1 MEKLSLKKMKKKVSN
16 IHLKVR
22 SNISTHHVHIPT
34 LVKDYLQV
42 LIIVI
47 LYLRSILMHLQHYLQ
62 IHLLIR
68 IDAMFIKEAI
78 ENKNRSEDL
87 RSLDVQNYFQLK
99 DIEILLVSK
108 KIENE
113 FVISISHYII
123 HFLRKNFMEKNFKSF

>member
-1 MEKLSLKKMKKKVSN
+1 
-16 IHLKVR
+16 
-22 SNISTHHVHIPT
+22 
-34 LVKDYLQV
+34 
-42 LIIVI
+42 
-47 LYLRSILMHLQHYLQ
+47 
-62 IHLLIR
+62 
-68 IDAMFIKEAI
+68 MFIKEAI

-99 DIEILLVSK
+99 DIEILLVTK

>member
-1 MEKLSLKKMKKKVSN
+1 
-16 IHLKVR
+16 
-22 SNISTHHVHIPT
+22 
-34 LVKDYLQV
+34 
-42 LIIVI
+42 
-47 LYLRSILMHLQHYLQ
+47 
-62 IHLLIR
+62 
-68 IDAMFIKEAI
+68 MFIKEAI

>member
-1 MEKLSLKKMKKKVSN
+1 
-16 IHLKVR
+16 
-22 SNISTHHVHIPT
+22 
-34 LVKDYLQV
+34 
-42 LIIVI
+42 
-47 LYLRSILMHLQHYLQ
+47 MHLQHYLQ

-99 DIEILLVSK
+99 DIEILLVTK